1 MKLYYRIWV
10 DCITKA
16 TSIPANKDNW
26 KFLTMAFM
34 TIAMALDIALILSI
48 VQLHIVGHIFYD
60 IKFNIFPGEK
70 LNNALSFLSLFFS
83 IPLVLNYVL
92 IFRNNRYEMLIKKY
106 KSVNGKLFSI
116 FFFGSMLASVIY
128 SWVQ

>member
-1 MKLYYRIWV
+1 MILYYRIWV

-26 KFLTMAFM
+26 KFLTMVFM

-48 VQLHIVGHIFYD
+48 VQLHIIGHTFYD

-70 LNNALSFLSLFFS
+70 LNSALSFLSLFFL
-83 IPLVLNYVL
+83 IPLILNYLL
-92 IFRNNRYEMLIKKY
+92 IFRNSRYEMLLKKY
-106 KSVNGKLFSI
+106 KSGNGNLFSI